1 MKIIQTND
9 NTSTGV
15 DSIKSSIMMQKKR
28 KKFENPINLKP
39 EIEDLDLIEID
50 KSRLTVEQKDMI
62 EILYTMY

>member
-1 MKIIQTND
+1 
-9 NTSTGV
+9 
-15 DSIKSSIMMQKKR
+15 MQKKR